1 MQVPRIPGIQSVRS
15 SPGVT
20 TEFGFQGD
28 KIKLFISKLVAQ
40 LAKIILTEI
49 NFSLTGRAAGFLLD

>member
-1 MQVPRIPGIQSVRS
+1 MQVPRIPGTQSVGS
-15 SPGVT
+15 SLGES
-20 TEFGFQGD
+20 EFGFQGD

-40 LAKIILTEI
+40 LAKISLTEI